1 MNLEECWL
9 VRYNE
14 AMASMEKEHR
24 KLSKYYLKEKFM
36 FHFIHPNR
44 KLYNMRTMK
53 EECKVLFEKLL
64 VLCEEY
70 KKINQYVLVMIRRWV
85 IE

>member
-1 MNLEECWL
+1 MNLEEYWS

-24 KLSKYYLKEKFM
+24 KLSKYYLKEKLM

-53 EECKVLFEKLL
+53 EERKVLFEMLQ

-70 KKINQYVLVMIRRWV
+70 KNVNQYV
-85 IE
+85 